1 MTVAIEFALRPLPR
15 PQLVLAVV
23 VVLLV
28 VAIAG
33 QLLALTAH

>member
-23 VVLLV
+23 V
-28 VAIAG
+28 AIAG

>member
-1 MTVAIEFALRPLPR
+1 MTVAIEFALCPLPR
-15 PQLVLAVV
+15 PQLVLA
-23 VVLLV
+23 V

>member
-15 PQLVLAVV
+15 PQLELAV